1 MTHVRF
7 ITLTRWK
14 QKPTKEHP
22 AVQRFTE
29 TLETLEKQGI
39 KMRVYWTLGSYD
51 AVTITEAPSEK
62 DVMKILLPLVDV
74 VDTETLVAIPREE
87 AIKLL

>member
-1 MTHVRF
+1 MIYSIF
-7 ITLTRWK
+7 ITLTKWK
-14 QKPTKEHP
+14 LKPTKEHQ
-22 AVQRFTE
+22 AVQQFSQ
-29 TLETLEKQGI
+29 TLKELEKQGI
-39 KMRVYWTLGSYD
+39 KMQVYWTLGRYD

-74 VDTETLVAIPREE
+74 VDTETLVAIPRED